1 MNLGSA
7 CDETRNEKIKHHH
20 DAHLFFAAANSVDSP
35 KFIKMTSLVAIL
47 FFFSLFVR
55 GKVVENPETFHKRPG
70 TVPRL
75 FRNVSNSLP
84 SDFIWGYASSAPQV
98 EGAVDVDG
106 KSPSQWDAFSAK
118 KGIITI
124 FTLES

>member
-1 MNLGSA
+1 MM
-7 CDETRNEKIKHHH
+7 HPY
-20 DAHLFFAAANSVDSP
+20 FYAAANSVDSP
-35 KFIKMTSLVAIL
+35 KFIKMTLLVAIL
-47 FFFSLFVR
+47 LFFSAFVC

-106 KSPSQWDAFSAK
+106 KSPSQWDAFSSK
-118 KGIITI
+118 KGITI
-124 FTLES
+124 VILDEN